1 MSKCSVSSN
10 CFLFFSQVLWPGGT
24 FFTKIGNIQ
33 SKFDN
38 SHPNQ
43 TPSQNFSQFGG
54 SNVSKPGSFEQ
65 QLEATCRASDIK
77 KMLFSRY
84 VLLMISC
91 HCQIRVKICHD
102 FWICDLHACSSLDHC
117 FKWFNS
123 LVQSSMITFLI
134 KIYEVLLCLVYP
146 NMFIKIVYVVKS
158 LNMFIIKIV
167 HDQFICIYTRISP
180 RASTSLMLKITKRLT
195 FFSDGAPTTL
205 VSLIGHKQYR
215 SKRHLLFHSG

>member
-1 MSKCSVSSN
+1 
-10 CFLFFSQVLWPGGT
+10 
-24 FFTKIGNIQ
+24 
-33 SKFDN
+33 
-38 SHPNQ
+38 
-43 TPSQNFSQFGG
+43 
-54 SNVSKPGSFEQ
+54 
-65 QLEATCRASDIK
+65 
-77 KMLFSRY
+77 MLFSRY

-102 FWICDLHACSSLDHC
+102 FWICDLHTCSSLDHC

-123 LVQSSMITFLI
+123 LVQSSMITFLT
-134 KIYEVLLCLVYP
+134 KISEVLCCLVYP

-215 SKRHLLFHSG
+215 RCARDIYYFTQVEFLSFCRLYYDDIFLSFYFR